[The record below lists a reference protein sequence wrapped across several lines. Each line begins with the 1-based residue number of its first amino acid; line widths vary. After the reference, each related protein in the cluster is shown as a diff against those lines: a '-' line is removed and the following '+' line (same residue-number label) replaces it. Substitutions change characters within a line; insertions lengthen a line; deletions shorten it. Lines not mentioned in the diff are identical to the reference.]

1 MSRSASKLRKAVVMV
16 TLAVGLG
23 IAVAAC
29 GSGGDDDD
37 GGSGDSTIRFAFS
50 PDPAWN
56 WIEDQ
61 GILSEMEEDS
71 GITIKR
77 FETEDEY
84 AAFAGGHADIVST
97 GTYETPVLEAETGV
111 DTVTIGKFNR
121 AQDIAVSD
129 PANNYNT
136 FDDLPEGCKVGVE
149 SFQGSSLVWQALIAD
164 MHGRE
169 LAQGSDDLQMAVTD
183 FEVTPEL
190 VVKGDLCAGL
200 TAMTT
205 SIPYLMDES
214 VHVMYDGQN
223 ASQLYEQEY
232 VPGHEGMNSNNFVTL
247 ESWYSEHPE
256 EVAFFLEVWDVAMQE
271 WKENRDEIIEGDPE
285 NFGYTSDEELK
296 FVQDYYENTY
306 DNFLDTVYLDPEWIE
321 GEMGVNQILRDA
333 EIVPADAPDP
343 IYVCIDP
350 ETGEES
356 CRFPES

>member
-1 MSRSASKLRKAVVMV
+1 MMRTHRIRRAVPLALLVM
-16 TLAVGLG
+16 AAALG
-23 IAVAAC
+23 AAAC
-29 GSGGDDDD
+29 GSSS
-37 GGSGDSTIRFAFS
+37 GGSDEEGDEGTIRFAFS

-61 GILSEMEEDS
+61 GILAEMEEES

-97 GTYETPVLEAETGV
+97 GTYETPVLEDETGV
-111 DTVTIGKFNR
+111 TTVTIGKFNR

-129 PANNYNT
+129 PANGYET

-149 SFQGSSLVWQALIAD
+149 SFEGSSLVWQALIAD

-169 LAQGSDDLQMAVTD
+169 LAQGSDDLEMAVTD

-190 VVKGDLCAGL
+190 VTKGDLCAGL

-214 VHVMYDGQN
+214 VNVMYDGRN
-223 ASQLYEQEY
+223 ASLLYEQEY
-232 VPGHEGMNSNNFVTL
+232 EPGHEGMNSNNFVTL
-247 ESWYSEHPE
+247 ESWYDEHPE

-271 WKENRDEIIEGDPE
+271 WKKHRDEIIEGDPE
-285 NFGYTSDEELK
+285 NFGYTNDQELK
-296 FVQDYYENTY
+296 FVQDYFENTY

-321 GEMGVNQILRDA
+321 GEMGVNDILRDA